1 MRACDTG
8 RVTERT
14 WVLVAERWLEDG
26 RADLV
31 FRALPGRRP
40 RVRYHVGE
48 EGPVA
53 AVVEGSL
60 EDAVDGVAQA
70 ERPLSADV
78 DDGDVLVVS
87 GVGPRTDPELPTT
100 PGSDAL
106 ARLQRGHE
114 AVWDRTTVDPQVR
127 GLLEAALSSGDG
139 VVVPC
144 IGRHVRRIVV
154 TDDNRLLVLTELA
167 DQPRGQQVRGDEL
180 STVGAALWLT
190 PRETT
195 DSRITVYPE
204 ASVRAAYEDGRWMVR
219 ADHPEQR
226 VTLSLAL
233 DFPAERFRDA

>member
-1 MRACDTG
+1 M
-8 RVTERT
+8 
-14 WVLVAERWLEDG
+14 LVAERGLEDG
-26 RADLV
+26 GTDLV

-53 AVVEGSL
+53 SIVEGSL
-60 EDAVDGVAQA
+60 EDAVDGVPQA
-70 ERPLSADV
+70 ERPLSAEPGDDV
-78 DDGDVLVVS
+78 VVVE
-87 GVGPRTDPELPTT
+87 GAGPRTDAELPTT

-106 ARLQRGHE
+106 ERLQRGRD

-127 GLLEAALSSGDG
+127 GLLDASLSDGDG
-139 VVVPC
+139 VIVPC

-167 DQPRGQQVRGDEL
+167 DQPRGQQVRGEDL
-180 STVGAALWLT
+180 ATVGEALWLT

-226 VTLSLAL
+226 ITLALAL